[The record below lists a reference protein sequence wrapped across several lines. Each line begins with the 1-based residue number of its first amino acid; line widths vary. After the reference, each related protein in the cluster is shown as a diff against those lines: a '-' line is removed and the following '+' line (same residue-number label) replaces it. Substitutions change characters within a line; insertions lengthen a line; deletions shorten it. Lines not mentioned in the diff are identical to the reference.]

1 MEKGLGGLRSFENRR
16 LRNDLIITIIYN
28 GKTFSTTSLKKQ
40 HRQYRKLVK
49 IKKWLMLTGGG
60 REFGKLVFRQK
71 GYYGEKPL
79 TTFDPAY

>member
-1 MEKGLGGLRSFENRR
+1 MRLVKGLRDLTYEERLRALESTKLRS
-16 LRNDLIITIIYN
+16 DLIIAKIYN

-60 REFGKLVFRQK
+60 REL
-71 GYYGEKPL
+71 GE
-79 TTFDPAY
+79 